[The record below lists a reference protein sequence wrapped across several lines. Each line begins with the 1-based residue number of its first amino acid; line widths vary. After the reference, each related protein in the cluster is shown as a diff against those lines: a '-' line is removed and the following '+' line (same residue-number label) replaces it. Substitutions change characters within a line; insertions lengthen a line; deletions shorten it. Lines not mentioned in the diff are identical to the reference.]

1 MIDLAGSEKA
11 SSQDMRRK
19 EGAYINKSLLTLG
32 TVISRL
38 SSGHPPTET
47 SPTPYSTPTTTA
59 STNHIPYRDSKLT
72 RLLQPS
78 LSGGGYITILA
89 TICGGK
95 SFSSETLST
104 LQFAKRA
111 KKIPAKAVQ
120 MDSFLDGLDGDHPEL
135 RRMVEEYK
143 SQIEDLKRQLTEA
156 QSQQAN
162 VEEMNSLKVQ
172 REQLNNR
179 IERLSVLA
187 LAAGDSRNPIVQQV
201 TPSPSNF
208 SNIQTIAALESELQ
222 TRYDYCEI
230 LENKVENLKRE
241 KREEL
246 NEWKKKVDE
255 KDKMIAVLK
264 RQLQGNNLPRI
275 DTKVAISAGSS
286 PVSAGAT
293 SYLRSFNP
301 FGRGG

>member
-38 SSGHPPTET
+38 SSGHPTET
-47 SPTPYSTPTTTA
+47 SPTPYSTPTTTN
-59 STNHIPYRDSKLT
+59 TNHIPYRDSKLT

-120 MDSFLDGLDGDHPEL
+120 MGSFLDGLDGDHPEL
-135 RRMVEEYK
+135 QRMIDEYK
-143 SQIEDLKRQLTEA
+143 AQIEALKHQLTEA
-156 QSQQAN
+156 QARQAN
-162 VEEMNSLKVQ
+162 TEEMDSLTVQ

-201 TPSPSNF
+201 YPRF
-208 SNIQTIAALESELQ
+208 TISLIYRLS
-222 TRYDYCEI
+222 R
-230 LENKVENLKRE
+230 R
-241 KREEL
+241 
-246 NEWKKKVDE
+246 
-255 KDKMIAVLK
+255 
-264 RQLQGNNLPRI
+264 
-275 DTKVAISAGSS
+275 
-286 PVSAGAT
+286 
-293 SYLRSFNP
+293 
-301 FGRGG
+301 

>member
-38 SSGHPPTET
+38 SSVHPTET
-47 SPTPYSTPTTTA
+47 SPTPYSTPTTPN
-59 STNHIPYRDSKLT
+59 TNHIPYRDSKLT

-89 TICGGK
+89 TVCGGK

-104 LQFAKRA
+104 LQFSKRA
-111 KKIPAKAVQ
+111 KKIPVKAVQ
-120 MDSFLDGLDGDHPEL
+120 MASYHEGTGADPEL

-143 SQIEDLKRQLTEA
+143 TQIEDLKRQLSEA
-156 QSQQAN
+156 QIQQVN
-162 VEEMNSLKVQ
+162 VDEMNSLKVQ

-201 TPSPSNF
+201 CIPCLIHSPATLS
-208 SNIQTIAALESELQ
+208 
-222 TRYDYCEI
+222 YD
-230 LENKVENLKRE
+230 
-241 KREEL
+241 
-246 NEWKKKVDE
+246 
-255 KDKMIAVLK
+255 
-264 RQLQGNNLPRI
+264 
-275 DTKVAISAGSS
+275 
-286 PVSAGAT
+286 
-293 SYLRSFNP
+293 
-301 FGRGG
+301 